1 MKNLNENITNQNN
14 FIVYIHIRPD
24 INEPFYV
31 GMGVIGRDLH
41 LAGRNNFWKNIV
53 NKNKGKF
60 ESKVLFEGL
69 TEEEALIKER
79 EVELHLKD
87 QGYKLTNI
95 IECGIKGRPAG
106 LNHSEE
112 TIQKMSD
119 FWKKYYIE
127 NPSPKKG
134 IKMSKESSLKKSKVM
149 MGKKVR
155 LGIKDSDET
164 RKKKSEAFKGRDI
177 DWESRN
183 KKASEKLKGQ
193 KRSEETKKQMSESH
207 KGKNHSEEHR
217 NNISKGKLG
226 KSLGPK
232 SEEHKKKLSDSL
244 KKREYK
250 QEWKDKLSEVKKGKG
265 VKPILQYDKQG
276 NFIKEW
282 NSIKEALE
290 CIGGNIHGCLN
301 GKIKYAAKSIWKYKN
316 N

>member
-1 MKNLNENITNQNN
+1 MKNLNKNITNQNN

-134 IKMSKESSLKKSKVM
+134 IKMSKESSLKKSKAM
-149 MGKKVR
+149 MGV
-155 LGIKDSDET
+155 L
-164 RKKKSEAFKGRDI
+164 
-177 DWESRN
+177 N
-183 KKASEKLKGQ
+183 KA
-193 KRSEETKKQMSESH
+193 
-207 KGKNHSEEHR
+207 
-217 NNISKGKLG
+217 
-226 KSLGPK
+226 
-232 SEEHKKKLSDSL
+232 
-244 KKREYK
+244 
-250 QEWKDKLSEVKKGKG
+250 
-265 VKPILQYDKQG
+265 ILQYDLKG
-276 NFIKEW
+276 NLIKEW
-282 NSIKEALE
+282 DSISEAYLFFNKKVTNG
-290 CIGGNIHGCLN
+290 CINLACK
-301 GKIKYAAKSIWKYKN
+301 GKIKTAFGYKWKYKSN
-316 N
+316 